1 MKLYCCNFSWI
12 NSSFQSSTSVWT
24 LLLWHQPEHLTLQHI
39 SAFALL
45 LRPLR
50 TQNLRPKCSDFS
62 ISTSSSA
69 SSPAFQWGIAS
80 HLTIISGL
88 LVISLLVPSPLPTH
102 THTRMHAR
110 THTHYPSPYTVNPLN
125 AGLTLVPWCKPFSI
139 SPHAPRYDLVS
150 HSPNIFCSP
159 PCLKSPM
166 LIHIPGPDASLARII
181 YSSPS
186 AFLSQC
192 NHHFLWE
199 GFPRPPQCEVG
210 VPPCV
215 WSNPADEW
223 IIVVVV

>member
-1 MKLYCCNFSWI
+1 MKPYCCNFSWI
-12 NSSFQSSTSVWT
+12 KSSFQSLTSVWT

-39 SAFALL
+39 SALTLL

-50 TQNLRPKCSDFS
+50 TQNSRPTCSDFS
-62 ISTSSSA
+62 VSTSSSA
-69 SSPAFQWGIAS
+69 SSPAFQWGLAS

-102 THTRMHAR
+102 THT
-110 THTHYPSPYTVNPLN
+110 HYPSPYTVNPLN
-125 AGLTLVPWCKPFSI
+125 AGLTLFPWWKSFSI
-139 SPHAPRYDLVS
+139 SPHTPRFNLVS
-150 HSPNIFCSP
+150 HSPNIFFSP

-181 YSSPS
+181 HSSPS

-192 NHHFLWE
+192 NHHFFWE
-199 GFPRPPQCEVG
+199 GFPSPPQCEVG

-215 WSNPADEW
+215 WSNPEDDW
-223 IIVVVV
+223 IMVVVI